1 MPECTI
7 IQWYRPPLIARLA
20 DSEEC
25 PAPFRHR
32 WTPFQRTVPAIMP
45 ECAAAPATYQQ
56 SGLFAAPLHLVHM
69 PISEP
74 AAIEQSP

>member
-32 WTPFQRTVPAIMP
+32 WTLFQRTTPVIVT
-45 ECAAAPATYQQ
+45 ECAAALATYQQ
-56 SGLFAAPLHLVHM
+56 SASLAASLHLVRL

-74 AAIEQSP
+74 AAIKQSP